1 MPNAESQ
8 YDQAVI
14 FDPADE
20 PVIPN
25 TVFPEL
31 PKPRTVQR
39 FSDASGIVQ
48 LRDSVPKELEDA
60 PAVLRVELAKFP
72 VGSRR

>member
-1 MPNAESQ
+1 MPNAENQ
-8 YDQAVI
+8 HDQAVI
-14 FDPADE
+14 FDPANE

-39 FSDASGIVQ
+39 FSDAAGIVQ
-48 LRDSVPKELEDA
+48 QGDSVLQELENA
-60 PAVLRVELAKFP
+60 PAVLRVEPAKFP
-72 VGSRR
+72 VGRRR